1 MKDQGTVSR
10 MLYASQENNTKR
22 GQVPALRVDLLVD
35 QKESKDE
42 ELWGGWL
49 SWQSAWKPLGPGLDL
64 QIPSWLGST
73 RL

>member
-49 SWQSAWKPLGPGLDL
+49 SWQSAYHVRMK
-64 QIPSWLGST
+64 T
-73 RL
+73 